1 MSVSKFFFALVVLN
15 FGLWTLFTYATLS
28 PFRGDYSSE
37 GSLVL
42 SSGQSKDVKITTSVN
57 DDDVYEVINIEGFY
71 IEFYRKIYTRQGK
84 DYRFF
89 NMSDGAGQIKEHLY
103 GDDRL
108 IFNYLYSVRK
118 GSRLTVKNIL
128 NADFGACFYII
139 ELKKVRCITR

>member
-1 MSVSKFFFALVVLN
+1 MNVTRLFFALAVLN
-15 FGLWTLFTYATLS
+15 LGVWALFTYAPLS

-42 SSGQSKDVKITTSVN
+42 SNGLSKDIKITTSVN
-57 DDDVYEVINIEGFY
+57 DDEVYEVINVEGFY
-71 IEFYRKIYTRQGK
+71 MEFYRKIYTRQGK

-89 NMSDGAGQIKEHLY
+89 NMSDGADLIKEHLY

-108 IFNYLYSVRK
+108 VFNYLYSVRK
-118 GSRLTVKNIL
+118 GSHLTVKNIL
-128 NADFGACFYII
+128 DDDFGACFYII